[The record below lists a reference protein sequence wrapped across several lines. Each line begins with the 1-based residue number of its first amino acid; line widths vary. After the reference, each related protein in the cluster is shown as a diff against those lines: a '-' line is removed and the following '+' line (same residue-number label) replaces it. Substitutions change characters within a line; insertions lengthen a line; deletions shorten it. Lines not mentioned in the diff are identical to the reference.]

1 MSRTRVK
8 VISNGDDSRRDN
20 PLKKRVVKQSI
31 KGDHDEDDHDE
42 DDHDADDHD
51 ADDHDEAER
60 FRFVSWISLSCS
72 WIAAAKSEATA
83 AVGGAGN
90 SNCPP

>member
-1 MSRTRVK
+1 M
-8 VISNGDDSRRDN
+8 
-20 PLKKRVVKQSI
+20 KKRVVKQSI

-42 DDHDADDHD
+42 DDHDADDHDADDHDADDHD